1 MSTIVLSNP
10 LGAHWTAGR
19 HGQAEGEAGIRA
31 THAAGLTI
39 VEVAALP
46 GQAQPLR
53 AALEA
58 GFGMALGDGQ
68 PAHSAENAVCTGPG
82 HYLLVGHDVQA
93 VKAAVG
99 DLAIAVDQ
107 SSGRVRVSID
117 GPAVAELLAKACPLD
132 LRAWPI
138 GGAQASHFLHIA
150 CAYYRRSEHGFD
162 LYFGRSF
169 AASAAQWLLDAGA
182 EFGVEIG

>member
-58 GFGMALGDGQ
+58 GFGMTLGDGQ

-99 DLAIAVDQ
+99 DLAMAVDQ

-117 GPAVAELLAKACPLD
+117 GPAGRGFAGQSLPAGPEGVADWRRTGEPLPAHRLRLL
-132 LRAWPI
+132 
-138 GGAQASHFLHIA
+138 
-150 CAYYRRSEHGFD
+150 
-162 LYFGRSF
+162 
-169 AASAAQWLLDAGA
+169 SALGTWL
-182 EFGVEIG
+182 